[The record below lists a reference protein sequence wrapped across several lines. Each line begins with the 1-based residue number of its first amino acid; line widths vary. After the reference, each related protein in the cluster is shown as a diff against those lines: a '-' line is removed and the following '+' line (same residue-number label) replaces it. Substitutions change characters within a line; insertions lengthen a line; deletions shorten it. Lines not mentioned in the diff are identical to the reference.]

1 MSEQQTGGAIVPA
14 QPTQPKALTKPT
26 TVKGWIESPDFRAQ
40 VARALPRHLTPDRFL
55 RVALTALLRTP
66 KLATCEAASV
76 TQCLLQCSQLGLE
89 PDGRRAHL
97 IPFEDRRNNRV
108 ICTLI
113 VDYKGLVELAMR
125 SGLVSTIHAD
135 VVRDGDVFSFNLGE
149 ISQHVPHFLRRDVE
163 KPDAAGAIYAVYA
176 LARMKDGA
184 TACAVLSRDEVI
196 SIRDNSQGW
205 SAFKKGYAKQ
215 SPWDPANPVSE
226 QEMFKK
232 TALRRLTKL
241 LTLSPEFRDAVEAD
255 DEPAP
260 VDVTPKVAAPIFRSM
275 TERSDAA
282 AEAAPPQD
290 DGDLGPAT
298 PEATTEL
305 APAPAPAPVA
315 EAEVVPML
323 QPEPAASAT
332 TPQEELAAFVV
343 AGGHTF
349 DEFQAWARQQA
360 FYSDELGGFDE
371 VPAAVAARLNRSKTG
386 VVNAIAKHKGG
397 AR

>member
-1 MSEQQTGGAIVPA
+1 MNTPETTGGAIVPA
-14 QPTQPKALTKPT
+14 QTKAVTKPT

-66 KLATCEAASV
+66 KLAMCEAASV

-97 IPFEDRRNNRV
+97 IPFEDRKNNRT

-113 VDYKGLVELAMR
+113 IDYKGLVELAMR

-135 VVRDGDVFSFNLGE
+135 VVRDGDVFEFNLGE
-149 ISQHVPHFLRRDVE
+149 ISAHVPHFLRRDGE
-163 KPDAAGAIYAVYA
+163 KPETAGAVFAVYA

-184 TACAVLSRDEVI
+184 TACAVMSRDEVL

-205 SAFKKGYAKQ
+205 GAFKKGYAKQ
-215 SPWDPANPVSE
+215 TPWDPSNPVSE

-260 VDVTPKVAAPIFRSM
+260 VDVTPKVATPIFR
-275 TERSDAA
+275 TATAA
-282 AEAAPPQD
+282 LAVSQQEDPTPTPPANE
-290 DGDLGPAT
+290 DG
-298 PEATTEL
+298 E
-305 APAPAPAPVA
+305 PAPAPEATAQPAPVPTA
-315 EAEVVPML
+315 PPVVEATL
-323 QPEPAASAT
+323 IPAA
-332 TPQEELAAFVV
+332 TPQDTIASRLKAEGLD
-343 AGGHTF
+343 F
-349 DEFQAWARQQA
+349 DDLLGWARTQA
-360 FYSDELGGFDE
+360 FPWAETAASLDE
-371 VPAAVAARLNRSKTG
+371 VPAKDAGKLARGL
-386 VVNAIAKHKGG
+386 NAIVTAIKGG

>member
-14 QPTQPKALTKPT
+14 QTKAVAKPT
-26 TVKGWIESPDFRAQ
+26 TVKGWIESPDFRTQ

-97 IPFEDRRNNRV
+97 IPFEDRKNNRT

-113 VDYKGLVELAMR
+113 IDYKGLVELAMR

-135 VVRDGDVFSFNLGE
+135 VVRDGDIFAFNLGE
-149 ISQHVPHFLRRDVE
+149 ISAHVPHFLRRDDE
-163 KPDAAGAIYAVYA
+163 KPETAGAVYAVYA

-184 TACAVLSRDEVI
+184 TACAVMSRDEVL

-205 SAFKKGYAKQ
+205 SAFKNGYAKQ
-215 SPWDPANPVSE
+215 SPWDPSNPVSE

-241 LTLSPEFRDAVEAD
+241 LTLSPEFRDAVEVD

-260 VDVTPKVAAPIFRSM
+260 VDVTPKVASPVFRSLAKVEDEPLALAV
-275 TERSDAA
+275 T
-282 AEAAPPQD
+282 PP
-290 DGDLGPAT
+290 
-298 PEATTEL
+298 E
-305 APAPAPAPVA
+305 PVA
-315 EAEVVPML
+315 VEAVAVDAT
-323 QPEPAASAT
+323 PEPAAEPAPTLSHPITDRLTA
-332 TPQEELAAFVV
+332 EGLS
-343 AGGHTF
+343 F
-349 DEFQAWARQQA
+349 DSFLRWARSQGFSWGETA
-360 FYSDELGGFDE
+360 GSIDEI
-371 VPAAVAARLNRSKTG
+371 PAKDAAKLAKGMNAIVAA
-386 VVNAIAKHKGG
+386 IKGG
-397 AR
+397 AL

>member
-1 MSEQQTGGAIVPA
+1 MNTNERQTGGAIVPA
-14 QPTQPKALTKPT
+14 QTKAVTKPT
-26 TVKGWIESPDFRAQ
+26 TVKGWIESPDFRVQ
-40 VARALPRHLTPDRFL
+40 VARALPKHLTPDRFL

-66 KLATCEAASV
+66 KLAACDAASV

-97 IPFEDRRNNRV
+97 IPFEDRKNNRTV
-108 ICTLI
+108 CTLI
-113 VDYKGLVELAMR
+113 IDYKGLVELAMR

-135 VVRDGDVFSFNLGE
+135 VVRDGDVFEFNLGE
-149 ISQHVPHFLRRDVE
+149 ISAHVPHFLRRDDE
-163 KPDAAGAIYAVYA
+163 KPEAAGAVYAVYA

-184 TACAVLSRDEVI
+184 TGCAVMSRDEVL

-205 SAFKKGYAKQ
+205 GAFKKGYAKQ

-260 VDVTPKVAAPIFRSM
+260 VDVTPKVATPIFRSKSERHDAIM
-275 TERSDAA
+275 TPAA
-282 AEAAPPQD
+282 APQD
-290 DGDLGPAT
+290 DGDV
-298 PEATTEL
+298 
-305 APAPAPAPVA
+305 APAAPEETQEPAPAPVV
-315 EAEVVPML
+315 EAEVVPMP
-323 QPEPAASAT
+323 QAAPVAPAAPAT

-349 DEFQAWARQQA
+349 DEFQAWARAQQY
-360 FYSDELGGFDE
+360 FSDELGGFDE

>member
-1 MSEQQTGGAIVPA
+1 MSDTTTGGAIVPA
-14 QPTQPKALTKPT
+14 QPTQSKALTKPT

-66 KLATCEAASV
+66 KLAACEAASV

-97 IPFEDRRNNRV
+97 IPFEDRKNSRV

-113 VDYKGLVELAMR
+113 IDYKGLVELAMR

-135 VVRDGDVFSFNLGE
+135 VVRDGDVFAFNLGE
-149 ISQHVPHFLRRDVE
+149 ISAHVPHFLRRDDE
-163 KPDAAGAIYAVYA
+163 KPDAAGAVFAVYA

-184 TACAVLSRDEVI
+184 TACAVMSRDEVL

-205 SAFKKGYAKQ
+205 GAFKKGYAKQ
-215 SPWDPANPVSE
+215 SPWDPSNPVSE

-260 VDVTPKVAAPIFRSM
+260 VDVTPKVATPIFRSTSERHDAIM
-275 TERSDAA
+275 TPAA
-282 AEAAPPQD
+282 APQD
-290 DGDLGPAT
+290 DGDVAPVA
-298 PEATTEL
+298 PEATKE
-305 APAPAPAPVA
+305 PAPAPVV
-315 EAEVVPML
+315 EAEVVPMP
-323 QPEPAASAT
+323 QAAPAASAT
-332 TPQEELAAFVV
+332 TPQGELAEFVTG
-343 AGGHTF
+343 AGHTF
-349 DEFQAWARQQA
+349 DEFQAWARHQR
-360 FYSDELGGFDE
+360 FYSDELTGFDE
-371 VPAAVAARLNRSKTG
+371 VPGDVAKRLNKAKSG
-386 VVNAIAKHKGG
+386 VLKSIASHNGG